1 MNAPGPAG
9 LPIHRRKV
17 IGGMIGGM
25 ATVAAWAVPWRESA
39 SSKYVTPEA
48 FGAKGD
54 GVANDA
60 EAFRKACRHCAATGN
75 HLRLSARRYRG
86 ARIEVHGSFDVMGE
100 GATVD
105 YVGIGN
111 TLIGGRGQGR
121 GAVASAWPAVDR
133 DAYADQ
139 FPVRMLVLAR
149 ETRQGATELLLPGA
163 VALKAGDQLFLA
175 QRPTS
180 MSSPIN
186 YVPSSFCFAKV
197 RSVAGDRVTLVEPL
211 QQPFQAGAGVF
222 TSTGTAVGCRISDLT
237 IATDADAYQHVVRS
251 GVDVIF
257 ERITFAGK
265 SAVGA
270 CTFAE
275 GVTYRDCH
283 AVGAYGPLSTARGCD
298 RVLIDGFTFETRRNP
313 PTAQP
318 FAIFIEESLRDI
330 EVRRVVSEGAGFS
343 IRMTDMA
350 PADTR
355 GRVRID
361 GCRFRSDN
369 AVEGATAPFQGG
381 VAIGLDIDV
390 ANTVFRGAAIRPDSN
405 QFPGIGQRALTWL
418 ASNGG
423 QDRLSFAGCTFES
436 VDGGVAIATGSGFQG
451 QLAMDPRRNRY
462 IGCQPPS

>member
-1 MNAPGPAG
+1 MNAPD
-9 LPIHRRKV
+9 PIAILMHRRRI
-17 IGGMIGGM
+17 IGGMIGG
-25 ATVAAWAVPWRESA
+25 VAAATALAVPWRGAA
-39 SSKYVTPEA
+39 STKYVTPEA

-75 HLRLSARRYRG
+75 HLRLSGRRYRG
-86 ARIEVHGSFDVMGE
+86 ARIEVHGTFDVLGE

-105 YVGIGN
+105 YVGVGN

-121 GAVASAWPAVDR
+121 AAVAAAWAAVDR

-139 FPVRMLVLAR
+139 FPVRMLTLTRAA
-149 ETRQGATELLLPGA
+149 RQGATELTLLGA
-163 VALKAGDQLFLA
+163 GALKPGDQLFLA

-186 YVPSSFCFAKV
+186 YIPSSFCFAKV
-197 RSVAGDRVTLVEPL
+197 RAVVGSRVTLAEPL
-211 QQPFQAGAGVF
+211 QQAFQAEARVF

-237 IATDADAYQHVVRS
+237 IATDDDAYQHVLRS
-251 GVDVIF
+251 GIDVTF

-275 GVTYRDCH
+275 GVTYRNCRV
-283 AVGAYGPLSTARGCD
+283 VGAYGPLSTARGCN

-330 EVRRVVSEGAGFS
+330 EIRRVVSEGAGFS

-350 PADTR
+350 PAEER

-390 ANTVFRGAAIRPDSN
+390 TDTVFRGTAIRPDSN
-405 QFPGIGQRALTWL
+405 QFPGIAQRALTWL

-423 QDRLSFAGCTFES
+423 RDRLSFIGCTFES
-436 VDGGVAIATGSGFQG
+436 VNGGVAVATGTGFQG
-451 QLAMDPRRNRY
+451 QLVANPGSNRF
-462 IGCQPPS
+462 IGCQPLG

>member
-1 MNAPGPAG
+1 MNIPGPVEFR
-9 LPIHRRKV
+9 IHRRKLV
-17 IGGMIGGM
+17 GGMIGGAVA
-25 ATVAAWAVPWRESA
+25 ATAWAVPWRGA
-39 SSKYVTPEA
+39 LSSKYVTPEA

-60 EAFRKACRHCAATGN
+60 DSFRKACRHCAATGN

-86 ARIEVHGSFDVMGE
+86 ARIEVHGTFDVLGE
-100 GATVD
+100 GGTVD
-105 YVGIGN
+105 YVGVGN
-111 TLIGGRGQGR
+111 TLIGGQGQGR
-121 GAVASAWPAVDR
+121 AAVAAAWPAVDR

-139 FPVRMLVLAR
+139 FPVRMLTLAR
-149 ETRQGATELLLPGA
+149 EAQQGATELTVPGA
-163 VALKAGDQLFLA
+163 SALRQGDQLFLA

-186 YVPSSFCFAKV
+186 YIPSSFCFATV
-197 RSVAGDRVTLVEPL
+197 RAAFSNRVTLVEPL
-211 QQPFQAGAGVF
+211 QQAFQAGAGVF
-222 TSTGTAVGCRISDLT
+222 TSNGTAVGCRISDLT
-237 IATDADAYQHVVRS
+237 IATDDDAYQHVLRS
-251 GVDVIF
+251 GVDVTF

-275 GVTYRDCH
+275 GVTYRDCRV
-283 AVGAYGPLSTARGCD
+283 VGAYGPLSTARGCN
-298 RVLIDGFTFETRRNP
+298 RVLVDGFTFETRRNP

-330 EVRRVVSEGAGFS
+330 ELRRVVSGGAGFS

-350 PADTR
+350 PADAR
-355 GRVRID
+355 GRVRIE

-390 ANTVFRGAAIRPDSN
+390 TNTVFRGTAIRPDSN
-405 QFPGIGQRALTWL
+405 QFPGIGQRALTWM

-423 QDRLSFAGCTFES
+423 QDRLSFTGCTFES
-436 VDGGVAIATGSGFQG
+436 VNGGVAIATGTGFQG
-451 QLAMDPRRNRY
+451 QLAADPASNRF
-462 IGCQPPS
+462 IGCQPPR

>member
-1 MNAPGPAG
+1 MNVPGPMG
-9 LPIHRRKV
+9 LFLHRRRM
-17 IGGMIGGM
+17 IGGMIGGV
-25 ATVAAWAVPWRESA
+25 VAATALAVPWRGAASA
-39 SSKYVTPEA
+39 KYVTPEA

-54 GVANDA
+54 GVTDDA
-60 EAFRKACRHCAATGN
+60 EAFRKACHHCAVTGE
-75 HLRLSARRYRG
+75 HLRLSERRYRG
-86 ARIEVHGSFDVMGE
+86 ARIEVHGTFDVLGE

-105 YVGIGN
+105 YVGVGN
-111 TLIGGRGQGR
+111 TMIGGRGQGR
-121 GAVASAWPAVDR
+121 AAVAAAWPAVDR
-133 DAYADQ
+133 DAYADR

-149 ETRQGATELLLPGA
+149 AARQGATELTFRGTG
-163 VALKAGDQLFLA
+163 ALKQGDQLFLA

-186 YVPSSFCFAKV
+186 YIPSSFCFAKV
-197 RSVAGDRVTLVEPL
+197 RAVSGNRVTLGEPL
-211 QQPFQAGAGVF
+211 QQAFPAGTGVF

-237 IATDADAYQHVVRS
+237 IATDDDAYQHVLRS
-251 GVDVIF
+251 GVDVTF

-275 GVTYRDCH
+275 GVSYRDCR
-283 AVGAYGPLSTARGCD
+283 VLGAYGPLSTARGCN
-298 RVLIDGFTFETRRNP
+298 RVLIDGFTFETRRHP

-330 EVRRVVSEGAGFS
+330 EIRRVVSEGAGFS

-350 PADTR
+350 PAEAR

-361 GCRFRSDN
+361 ACQFRSDN

-390 ANTVFRGAAIRPDSN
+390 TNTVFRGAAIRPDSN
-405 QFPGIGQRALTWL
+405 QFPGIGQRALAWM
-418 ASNGG
+418 ASSGG
-423 QDRLSFAGCTFES
+423 QDRLSFTGCTFEA
-436 VDGGVAIATGSGFQG
+436 VNGGVAIATGTGFQG
-451 QLAMDPRRNRY
+451 QLVANPDSNRF
-462 IGCQPPS
+462 IGCRPPV